1 MVFFCVKRTG
11 FKLKPLRIFLHVIC
25 ETPAYLS
32 TYLQQRG
39 IAYEVVC
46 LDDGL
51 PVPDDLDN
59 VSGLIFMGGAGSV
72 NDSKDWIAQ
81 ELELIRKADALG
93 VPMLGICFGAQLISK
108 ALGGK
113 VWPGE
118 ELEVGWH
125 TIEAVNEIEN
135 EPGHCTI
142 NTNLWLAGLP
152 KSFVAF
158 QWHAHTLS
166 APPGAIQLWRNSCYE
181 QQGFVKGR
189 ALGMQFHLE
198 FTAETIM
205 DLSQRYS
212 SDLCH
217 TSDCVQSFEQINE
230 NIQQREAQLHEM
242 ADLIYDRWLAMTGLV
257 LEG

>member
-1 MVFFCVKRTG
+1 M
-11 FKLKPLRIFLHVIC
+11 KPLRIFLHVIC
-25 ETPAYLS
+25 ETPDYLS
-32 TYLQQRG
+32 TYLQHRG
-39 IAYEVVC
+39 IAFEVVC

-72 NDSKDWIAQ
+72 NDDKDWIAQ
-81 ELELIRKADALG
+81 ELALIRKADALC

-108 ALGGK
+108 ALGGE
-113 VWPGE
+113 VWPGD
-118 ELEVGWH
+118 ELEIGWH
-125 TIEAVNEIEN
+125 TIEAVNEIES
-135 EPGHCTI
+135 EPGHCTK
-142 NTNLWLAGLP
+142 NTDSWLAELP

-166 APPGAIQLWRNSCYE
+166 APPGASQLWRNCCYE

-198 FTAETIM
+198 FTAETIL
-205 DLSQRYS
+205 DLSRRYS

-217 TSDCVQSFEQINE
+217 TTECVQSVEQINE
-230 NIQQREAQLHEM
+230 NIQQRETQLHEM
-242 ADLIYDRWLAMTGLV
+242 ADLIYNRWLVMSGLV
-257 LEG
+257 